1 MLRVRKAG
9 LGAVTFSVV
18 TGTRGNY
25 AAGAARREQILEAA
39 TLHFARNGYHRT
51 TMASIAKDVG
61 ITTAGL
67 MHHFPSKQE
76 LLVALAEHRFSLL
89 AGWASAKAED
99 DDGLGFWRTTV
110 RLTERMVN
118 KPGLIELFLL
128 VAFESVDPSS
138 PVHGVYTR
146 RYAEGVR
153 RGVTH
158 WQAGIARGVFRPD
171 IDCEAFG
178 RQCIAVTD
186 GLQLQW
192 ALSDGTLDLVAAIR
206 DHHERLLRTAV
217 LPGIVVDLGPLG
229 RRPRPSGDGS

>member
-1 MLRVRKAG
+1 M
-9 LGAVTFSVV
+9 

-25 AAGAARREQILEAA
+25 AAGAARREQILESA

-67 MHHFPSKQE
+67 MHHFPGKQE
-76 LLVALAEHRFSLL
+76 LLLALAEHRFSLL
-89 AGWASAKAED
+89 AGWAAEGPVD
-99 DDGLGFWRTTV
+99 HDGLGFWRTTV
-110 RLTERMVN
+110 RLTERMVA

-138 PVHGVYTR
+138 PVHGLYAR
-146 RYAEGVR
+146 RYVEGVHR
-153 RGVTH
+153 AASH
-158 WQAGIARGVFRPD
+158 WQAGIDRGIFRPD

-192 ALSDGTLDLVAAIR
+192 ALSDGALDLAASIR
-206 DHHERLLRTAV
+206 DHHERLIRTAV
-217 LPGIVVDLGPLG
+217 LPGIVVDLGAAPAAKA
-229 RRPRPSGDGS
+229 SAK

>member
-1 MLRVRKAG
+1 M
-9 LGAVTFSVV
+9 

-67 MHHFPSKQE
+67 MHHFPGKQE

-89 AGWASAKAED
+89 AGWAKASPEA

-110 RLTERMVN
+110 ILTERMVA

-138 PVHGVYTR
+138 PVHGLYTR

-153 RGVTH
+153 RSVTH
-158 WQAGIARGVFRPD
+158 WQAGIDRGIFRPD

-192 ALSDGTLDLVAAIR
+192 ALSDGALDLVASIR

-217 LPGIVVDLGPLG
+217 MPGIEVNLGPVPAT
-229 RRPRPSGDGS
+229 RKPSK